1 MRPYIIIN
9 GKSSNEIGGLLI
21 QSLPPISK
29 PQMRTKVEEIDGRDG
44 DIVTQLGYKAYDKT
58 YKIGLYGDYDVD
70 EVIEYLS
77 EGGKITFSNELDKYY
92 IFSPYAQVDLEKLL
106 SFREA
111 KVKIHVQPF
120 KYDLLESVYNFDNDN
135 TRGFKMGFYNKGNI
149 FSKPKITIT
158 GSGSIRV
165 VLNGETILT
174 LTLVDQTIIL
184 DPVSLNATDPNGLML
199 NRLVRGSL
207 DQIRF
212 NKGENTL
219 SLRGNVSKAIVE
231 NVSRWR

>member
-1 MRPYIIIN
+1 
-9 GKSSNEIGGLLI
+9 
-21 QSLPPISK
+21 
-29 PQMRTKVEEIDGRDG
+29 
-44 DIVTQLGYKAYDKT
+44 
-58 YKIGLYGDYDVD
+58 
-70 EVIEYLS
+70 
-77 EGGKITFSNELDKYY
+77 
-92 IFSPYAQVDLEKLL
+92 
-106 SFREA
+106 
-111 KVKIHVQPF
+111 
-120 KYDLLESVYNFDNDN
+120 
-135 TRGFKMGFYNKGNI
+135 MGFYNKGNI